1 MAATEPILP
10 AELAPAQHEQL
21 RRSLSIPRTSD
32 EDNRLSFQDARKG
45 EKESDLLNKLGLGSY
60 ARRTLGICCLTITVF
75 LWTLANF
82 LASVSIR
89 ATLQS
94 MRMEPK
100 LTSPGAGHVLRQF
113 VR

>member
-1 MAATEPILP
+1 MVATEPMLP

-60 ARRTLGICCLTITVF
+60 ARRTLGICCLTVTVF

-82 LASVSIR
+82 LASVSTR
-89 ATLQS
+89 A
-94 MRMEPK
+94 
-100 LTSPGAGHVLRQF
+100 VL
-113 VR
+113 